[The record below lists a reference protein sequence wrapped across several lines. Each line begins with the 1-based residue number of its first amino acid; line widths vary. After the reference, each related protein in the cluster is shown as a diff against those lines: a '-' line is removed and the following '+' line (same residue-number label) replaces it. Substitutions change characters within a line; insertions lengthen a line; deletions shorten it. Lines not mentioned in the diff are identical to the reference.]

1 MENELNEI
9 ETSEARD
16 QDDVVVEEHLTVEI
30 PTDIQAGR
38 FSTSWGCQF
47 A

>member
-1 MENELNEI
+1 MEQNLNEI
-9 ETSEARD
+9 ETEARE
-16 QDDVVVEEHLTVEI
+16 QDSDVVEEHLTVEI

-38 FSTSWGCQF
+38 FATSWGCNF